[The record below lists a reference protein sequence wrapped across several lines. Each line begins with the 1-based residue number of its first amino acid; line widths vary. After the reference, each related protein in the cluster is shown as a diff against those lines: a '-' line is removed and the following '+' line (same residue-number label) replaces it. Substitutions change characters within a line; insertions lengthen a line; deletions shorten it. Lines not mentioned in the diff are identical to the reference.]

1 MIFLHEQYPK
11 WFAPPHIPL
20 KEVWQQVQDRLAK
33 RGNTGKSKAIETY
46 ALSGKIICDKCGST
60 FVGHRSTGRHGHTI
74 RYYVCGN
81 KYRTRTCDAKNFN
94 ADVLEAEIVL
104 QLKAWLQTLNVE
116 EYLDL
121 LEEELHKY
129 KPNDNKALYEELR
142 GLEPKIKRATLLIL
156 EDSRLES
163 VKDNLIVMQTRKSE
177 IEELLKH
184 SDKIEVDRTYIK
196 FKLEQ
201 HIENLDN
208 INAITLLQELIKE
221 IHTLDGEFTVIGG
234 VYNDGS
240 PGGIWTYDISVNSR
254 TLLPLSYRGLL
265 LNFSH
270 FYSKLIKW
278 TLKVYFFI

>member
-1 MIFLHEQYPK
+1 M
-11 WFAPPHIPL
+11 
-20 KEVWQQVQDRLAK
+20 
-33 RGNTGKSKAIETY
+33 
-46 ALSGKIICDKCGST
+46 
-60 FVGHRSTGRHGHTI
+60 
-74 RYYVCGN
+74 
-81 KYRTRTCDAKNFN
+81 
-94 ADVLEAEIVL
+94 

-240 PGGIWTYDISVNSR
+240 PGGI
-254 TLLPLSYRGLL
+254 
-265 LNFSH
+265 
-270 FYSKLIKW
+270 
-278 TLKVYFFI
+278 